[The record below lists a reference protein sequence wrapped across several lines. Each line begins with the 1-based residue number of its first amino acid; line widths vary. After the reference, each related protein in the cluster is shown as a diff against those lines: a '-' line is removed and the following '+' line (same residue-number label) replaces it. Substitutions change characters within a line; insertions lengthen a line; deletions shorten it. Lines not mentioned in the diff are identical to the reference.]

1 MQLFC
6 QMTGLPSFS
15 VNADMASPLPH
26 TFMKVPFTAVILK
39 FAKSV
44 TFFKNYTFFSS
55 CKCSCLAGAEEDEE
69 SFKDSNVSE

>member
-1 MQLFC
+1 
-6 QMTGLPSFS
+6 MTGLPSFS

-44 TFFKNYTFFSS
+44 TFF
-55 CKCSCLAGAEEDEE
+55 
-69 SFKDSNVSE
+69 

>member
-1 MQLFC
+1 
-6 QMTGLPSFS
+6 MTGLPSFS

-44 TFFKNYTFFSS
+44 NFFKIILFF
-55 CKCSCLAGAEEDEE
+55 LH
-69 SFKDSNVSE
+69 VSVHA